1 MTCFAIKMFPASFMQ
16 SNFFLSLLL
25 CMNWQTFNTVFHSI
39 KDLLYSSIVPDSME
53 KPVMF
58 SIVTCYSKF
67 RCLYYLSNINNI
79 NINTHVYNVKQG
91 PNNFH
96 CVVSEEI
103 VIESGWR
110 LLWFVVNVP
119 QAHMLKSWSPAC
131 GTLGRWQTFKRWSL
145 VGAS

>member
-1 MTCFAIKMFPASFMQ
+1 
-16 SNFFLSLLL
+16 
-25 CMNWQTFNTVFHSI
+25 MNWQTFNTVFHSI

-103 VIESGWR
+103 VIESG
-110 LLWFVVNVP
+110 
-119 QAHMLKSWSPAC
+119 
-131 GTLGRWQTFKRWSL
+131 
-145 VGAS
+145 